1 MGASGGG
8 GGPER
13 QRRPPS
19 QEPVKG
25 DNMERKIIDDALMAI
40 KCCNG
45 VDGLNCD
52 SCPYLYDTAT
62 FCKSTKNA
70 KAIEVIEQLIAE
82 NVAMLE
88 TIKRMA
94 HSGGVCV
101 GCVHMDDEPTI
112 LEHCE
117 DLDFDCEKCPSPCAC
132 HSCKEGSNY
141 TWRGI
146 ESETT
151 TT

>member
-8 GGPER
+8 RGPER

-25 DNMERKIIDDALMAI
+25 DNMKRTPEEIMKGLE
-40 KCCNG
+40 CCRLAFG
-45 VDGLNCD
+45 FQECGSRCPYYRD
-52 SCPYLYDTAT
+52 SCCGVLLAAD
-62 FCKSTKNA
+62 
-70 KAIEVIEQLIAE
+70 AIALIQNLTAE
-82 NVAMLE
+82 NAAMLD

-94 HSGGVCV
+94 HSGGVCI

-112 LEHCE
+112 IEQCE

-141 TWRGI
+141 TWRGVD
-146 ESETT
+146 SNQKTT
-151 TT
+151 

>member
-8 GGPER
+8 RGPER

-25 DNMERKIIDDALMAI
+25 DNMEKKLIDDAMMAI

-52 SCPYLYDTAT
+52 SCPYLYDTET

-88 TIKRMA
+88 TLKRMA
-94 HSGGVCV
+94 SSGVCI
-101 GCVHMDDEPTI
+101 GCIHMDDEPAI

-141 TWRGI
+141 EWRGVD
-146 ESETT
+146 SEPTT
-151 TT
+151 T